1 MKSNGQIISKL
12 FRNSVI
18 SIIAAAIA
26 TMIGIVID
34 GIVIGR
40 FLGEDSMAAYGLV
53 TPVINLA
60 TAFSGI
66 LATGAQVVCAQRLG
80 SGNAEKARRAFS
92 MCMVV
97 TVIAAAIMMAV
108 FFFFRGDI
116 CVLLG
121 ARGNSAKLLP
131 LAADYILG
139 MLLSFPCVLLLFEFN
154 SLMRLDGD
162 PNRVIVAV
170 VAMTVLDIA
179 GDLLNALVIHG
190 GMLGMGITTSLS
202 YLTALVIMLLHFTK
216 KDIIF
221 KFSFKG
227 LKLKDLGEILM
238 TGSSSAIGSASSMLR
253 NTVLNQ
259 IMVATILSSTAVAAL
274 SVVNTV
280 FNFTSSVML
289 GVSMTTAMIAG
300 LILGEQDRSAAKAL
314 VKVSVKASLIVG
326 AVLTVILFAA
336 ADLIAGVFGSSDGT
350 KMVELAAR
358 GLRFYAL
365 SIILYGINVVF
376 INYTQGMR
384 RMTISNI
391 VCFLANFVYIV
402 APALLMFGVLDTDAV
417 WLAFIIGELATLITI
432 IVMAAVKKRGVPY
445 KIADYLFLKEPFGV
459 ADENLFEASISN
471 KNEVIPVSEAVGE
484 FCENKGAPMKIGT
497 LTALFVEELSNNII
511 EFGFADGKKHSIDIR
526 VMKLSDRW
534 TLCFR
539 DNCKLFDPT
548 KWIKLHETDDPTAN
562 IGIRMVCGMA
572 KDINYLSTMEL
583 NNLTIK
589 L

>member
-471 KNEVIPVSEAVGE
+471 KNEVIPESEAVGE

-497 LTALFVEELSNNII
+497 LTALFVEELSNNISAELLNKQRRKRTDFHRSAFI
-511 EFGFADGKKHSIDIR
+511 LTELPYRLG
-526 VMKLSDRW
+526 L
-534 TLCFR
+534 R
-539 DNCKLFDPT
+539 DNL
-548 KWIKLHETDDPTAN
+548 
-562 IGIRMVCGMA
+562 V
-572 KDINYLSTMEL
+572 
-583 NNLTIK
+583 
-589 L
+589 